1 MVQIG
6 LMETLHVNK
15 NMKNI
20 LIVNPGSTG
29 NKYTIFNNN
38 GDKISHYYFKN
49 NESKKELSFLDSQ
62 KNISKIGIRVVHGGE
77 TNKPVKIDR
86 NVKKIIEKYSIFA
99 PIHNTKALLS
109 IKILEKVFKRVPIFA
124 CFDTEFHTTIPNY
137 LNQYMIKKDLVEKYN
152 IKKYGFHGL
161 ALESVIEKISKQ
173 KSVPKNLISI
183 HLGGGASITGI
194 KNKKSFVTTMELTPL
209 SGIPMTTRSGN
220 IDPGIFYVLEK
231 AHKMKIDKITN
242 ILNNESGFLG
252 MCKTKDTK
260 KIMDLAEKGH
270 KNEKLAFDIFVSEIV
285 QKIYGFYGLMG
296 KLDAISFS
304 GGIGF
309 GNSYLR
315 KSILNKIKNLN
326 IKKENIFIIDTDEES
341 VIFSKIKK
349 LK

>member
-49 NESKKELSFLDSQ
+49 NESKKELSFLDLQ

-77 TNKPVKIDR
+77 TNKPVKIDG
-86 NVKKIIEKYSIFA
+86 NIKKIIEKYSIFA

-109 IKILEKVFKRVPIFA
+109 IKILEKVFKKVPIFA

-231 AHKMKIDKITN
+231 THKIKIDKITN

-260 KIMDLAEKGH
+260 K
-270 KNEKLAFDIFVSEIV
+270 NN
-285 QKIYGFYGLMG
+285 
-296 KLDAISFS
+296 
-304 GGIGF
+304 GF
-309 GNSYLR
+309 GR
-315 KSILNKIKNLN
+315 KR
-326 IKKENIFIIDTDEES
+326 T
-341 VIFSKIKK
+341 
-349 LK
+349 